1 VVGRYVRVITFQHGH
16 IFQMFDTT
24 SLPAEAQAI
33 ITRHQIQDDE
43 RLHASRSRLNHL
55 QELRQSRLHEV
66 RARDRTAANNKYNKD
81 PKEKQN
87 KSATPRDAEAEYK
100 RMLAA
105 FDTRIERLDT
115 QIAKIEAEAPAACLT
130 APRILS
136 ELDRFS
142 SSILEEV
149 QRPEIVLIDG
159 ERDIADALPRF
170 RENVRLAKAV
180 KRAAKNEPLPAVE
193 VKKAARRQ
201 IHRLAAQGVP
211 MVRQMFGGGNISW
224 PRIQGP
230 ATVGANFNPQI
241 DAAALLAFLFED
253 ELSKKLDQ
261 LIESNVDLS
270 GSLPLPQR
278 AKHLATL
285 TAAIDEAE
293 RIEAAAVEAII
304 AEGGDA
310 FHRPDISVL
319 AALSLRVA

>member
-1 VVGRYVRVITFQHGH
+1 MFVSLLFSTDTFS
-16 IFQMFDTT
+16 MFDLST
-24 SLPAEAQAI
+24 LPADVQAI

-43 RLHASRSRLNHL
+43 RLHANRSRLTRL
-55 QELRQSRLHEV
+55 QELRQQRLHEV

-87 KSATPRDAEAEYK
+87 KSATPRDADTEYK
-100 RMLAA
+100 QKLAVY
-105 FDTRIERLDT
+105 DTRIERLDI

-142 SSILEEV
+142 SSILEEIE
-149 QRPEIVLIDG
+149 RPDIILVD
-159 ERDIADALPRF
+159 ERDIADALPRL
-170 RENVRLAKAV
+170 RENVRLAKAA
-180 KRAAKNEPLPAVE
+180 KRAAENEPLPAVE

-211 MVRQMFGGGNISW
+211 MVRQMFGGGDINW
-224 PRIQGP
+224 PRIQGL

-253 ELSKKLDQ
+253 ELSAKLDH
-261 LIESNVDLS
+261 LIEENADAA

-278 AKHLATL
+278 AKNIATL
-285 TAAIDEAE
+285 TASVDEAE
-293 RIEAAAVEAII
+293 RVEAAAVEAII
-304 AEGGDA
+304 AEGGTA

-319 AALSLRVA
+319 AVLSLRVS

>member
-1 VVGRYVRVITFQHGH
+1 
-16 IFQMFDTT
+16 MFDFS
-24 SLPAEAQAI
+24 SLPADAQAI
-33 ITRHQIQDDE
+33 INRHQIQDDE
-43 RLHASRSRLNHL
+43 RLHANRSRLTRL
-55 QELRQSRLHEV
+55 QELRQQRLHEV
-66 RARDRTAANNKYNKD
+66 RARDRMAANNKYNKD

-87 KSATPRDAEAEYK
+87 KSATPRDVEAEYK
-100 RMLAA
+100 QKLAA
-105 FDTRIERLDT
+105 YDTRIARFDI
-115 QIAKIEAEAPAACLT
+115 QIAKIEAEAPVACLT

-142 SSILEEV
+142 STILEEIR
-149 QRPEIVLIDG
+149 RPESILVDG
-159 ERDIADALPRF
+159 ERDYADALPRF
-170 RENVRLAKAV
+170 RENVRLAKAIE
-180 KRAAKNEPLPAVE
+180 RAAKNEPLPAVE

-211 MVRQMFGGGNISW
+211 MVRQMFGGGDINW

-241 DAAALLAFLFED
+241 NAAALLAFLFED

-261 LIESNVDLS
+261 LIEENADAA
-270 GSLPLPQR
+270 GSFPLPQR
-278 AKHLATL
+278 AKNLATL

-304 AEGGDA
+304 AEGGAA

-319 AALSLRVA
+319 AVLSLRVA